1 MQKIELFQQTID
13 AWLNKDIKK
22 LLIVL
27 SEDILW
33 TEYFGAQYQGKAEIE
48 KWFCQWNK
56 PVENKVKSWTVDKY
70 YVDNETTLI
79 TWTFRCFYEG
89 KEGILDG
96 ISLVKFSGNKICEIQ
111 EFEQKYEKF
120 RPFLK

>member
-22 LLIVL
+22 LLIIL

-48 KWFCQWNK
+48 NGSVSGIILWKTKLSHGLWINIMWIMRLLYSHGLSGVFM
-56 PVENKVKSWTVDKY
+56 KVKKAFLMEFLLL
-70 YVDNETTLI
+70 NFPEI
-79 TWTFRCFYEG
+79 KF
-89 KEGILDG
+89 
-96 ISLVKFSGNKICEIQ
+96 VKFKNLNKNMKN
-111 EFEQKYEKF
+111 FGHF
-120 RPFLK
+120 

>member
-22 LLIVL
+22 LLIIL

-48 KWFCQWNK
+48 KWFCQWINIMWIMRLLYSHGLSG
-56 PVENKVKSWTVDKY
+56 VFMKVKKAFLMEFLLL
-70 YVDNETTLI
+70 NFPEI
-79 TWTFRCFYEG
+79 KF
-89 KEGILDG
+89 
-96 ISLVKFSGNKICEIQ
+96 VKFKNLNKNMKN
-111 EFEQKYEKF
+111 FGHF
-120 RPFLK
+120 

>member
-22 LLIVL
+22 LLIIL

-48 KWFCQWNK
+48 KWFCQWNN
-56 PVENKVKSWTVDKY
+56 PVENKVKS
-70 YVDNETTLI
+70 
-79 TWTFRCFYEG
+79 WTFRCFYEG

-111 EFEQKYEKF
+111 EFEQKHEKF